1 MARQRIIYQSE
12 SVAVDGVTAIGV
24 QSCSYGLDVTRE
36 DVLQFGDLG
45 AVDRIIL
52 EAPVANME
60 VSMYVN
66 GLAGSKLNNIV
77 QKGVAG
83 SGIDCVVSLGSEGND
98 YESGTTTNNVKITS
112 GSLTSLSAEA
122 SVGAIPTLTLGFEGT
137 DLAYFVGTG
146 DGVTHAASAPT
157 STGDGLINVATQ
169 SGVVVDFSEIRG
181 DVTGH
186 YVHPQSCSVSFD
198 LGVEGLQEL
207 SYKIQPEAGGAETIV
222 NGGNKFQYARVPSY
236 PATASMELEAFAVDQ
251 GMTMTL
257 ANLQQKAS
265 ENTDTSTGAANS
277 GGKCNVGVNMGGTT
291 FSLVNSTL
299 DSVSFS
305 SSIGDTAATCNA
317 TFSVSIGGPNSNS
330 RLDIAGTTGPA

>member
-1 MARQRIIYQSE
+1 MATRNRIIYQSE
-12 SVAVDGVTAIGV
+12 SVKVDGVTAIGV

-60 VSMYVN
+60 TSMYVN
-66 GLAGSKLNNIV
+66 GLAGNKLDEIIR
-77 QKGVAG
+77 KGV
-83 SGIDCVVSLGSEGND
+83 SGTAIDCIVSLGQEGSD
-98 YESGTTTNNVKITS
+98 YDSGGTVSSVGIVS
-112 GSLTSLSAEA
+112 GSLTSFSAEA

-137 DLAYFVGTG
+137 DLTYSPTAGAAGT
-146 DGVTHAASAPT
+146 PT
-157 STGDGLINVATQ
+157 TDINVVTQ
-169 SGVVVDFSEIRG
+169 SGVIVDMSSLTDSF
-181 DVTGH
+181 TGH

-207 SYKIQPEAGGAETIV
+207 SYETS
-222 NGGNKFQYARVPSY
+222 NGLASAGNKFQYARVPSY
-236 PATASMELEAFAVDQ
+236 PATASMELEAFAIDK

-257 ANLQQKAS
+257 ADLQQKAG
-265 ENTDTSTGAANS
+265 EGNANNANK
-277 GGKCNVGVNMGGTT
+277 GGKCNVGVDMGGTVFT
-291 FSLVNSTL
+291 LINSTL

-317 TFSVSIGGPNSNS
+317 TFSVSIGGPNSSS
-330 RLDIAGTTGPA
+330 RLDISGVTGPSS

>member
-1 MARQRIIYQSE
+1 MARNRIIYQSE
-12 SVAVDGVTAIGV
+12 SVKVDGVTAIGV

-45 AVDRIIL
+45 AVDRIVL

-66 GLAGSKLNNIV
+66 GLAGTKLKEIV
-77 QKGVAG
+77 DKGV
-83 SGIDCVVSLGSEGND
+83 SGTAIDCVVSLGVEGDD
-98 YESGTTTNNVKITS
+98 YTAGSSTSNVKITS

-122 SVGAIPTLTLGFEGT
+122 SVGSIPTLTLGFEGT
-137 DLAYFVGTG
+137 DLSYSTG
-146 DGVTHAASAPT
+146 AGDAASAPT
-157 STGDGLINVATQ
+157 TDINVATQ
-169 SGVVVDFSEIRG
+169 SGVVVKMDEVTGDF
-181 DVTGH
+181 TGH

-207 SYKIQPEAGGAETIV
+207 SYETS
-222 NGGNKFQYARVPSY
+222 NGLASAGNKFQYARVPSY
-236 PATASMELEAFAVDQ
+236 PATASMELEAFAIDK
-251 GMTMTL
+251 GMTMNL

-265 ENTDTSTGAANS
+265 EGNESGANV
-277 GGKCNVGVNMGGTT
+277 GGKVNVGVDMGGTT
-291 FSLVNSTL
+291 FTLINSTL

-317 TFSVSIGGPNSNS
+317 TFSVSIGGPASNS
-330 RLDIAGTTGPA
+330 RLDIAGSTGPAS

>member
-1 MARQRIIYQSE
+1 MARTRIIYQSE
-12 SVAVDGVTAIGV
+12 SVQVDSVTAIGV

-66 GLAGSKLNNIV
+66 GLAGSKLDEIV
-77 QKGVAG
+77 RKGV
-83 SGIDCVVSLGSEGND
+83 SGTAITCLVSLGSEGTD
-98 YESGTTTNNVKITS
+98 YDGVGVSSVSVVS

-137 DLAYFVGTG
+137 DLAYGTTNA
-146 DGVTHAASAPT
+146 GVPDT
-157 STGDGLINVATQ
+157 DIDVATQ
-169 SGVVVDFSEIRG
+169 SGIIVKMDQVSGSF
-181 DVTGH
+181 TGH
-186 YVHPQSCSVSFD
+186 YIHPQSCSVSFD

-207 SYKIQPEAGGAETIV
+207 SYETAAGLATA
-222 NGGNKFQYARVPSY
+222 GNKFQYARVPSY
-236 PATASMELEAFAVDQ
+236 PASASMELEAFAVDK
-251 GMTMTL
+251 GMTMSL
-257 ANLQQKAS
+257 AGLEQKAS
-265 ENTDTSTGAANS
+265 DGTTGDANE
-277 GGKCNVGVNMGGTT
+277 GGKINVGVDMGGTT
-291 FSLVNSTL
+291 FNLVHATL

-317 TFSVSIGGPNSNS
+317 TFGVSIGGPTSDS
-330 RLDIAGTTGPA
+330 RLVISGSTGPAS

>member
-1 MARQRIIYQSE
+1 MARDRIIYQSE
-12 SVAVDGVTAIGV
+12 SVRVDGVTAVGV

-45 AVDRIIL
+45 AVDRIVL

-60 VSMYVN
+60 VSLYVN
-66 GLAGSKLNNIV
+66 GLAGTKLKEIV
-77 QKGVAG
+77 DKGV
-83 SGIDCVVSLGSEGND
+83 SGTAINCSVSLGPAGAD
-98 YESGTTTNNVKITS
+98 YASGDAESTVSVVS

-122 SVGAIPTLTLGFEGT
+122 SVGSIPTLTLGFEGT
-137 DLAYFVGTG
+137 DLSYANTAAERAADPTG
-146 DGVTHAASAPT
+146 N
-157 STGDGLINVATQ
+157 LNVATQ
-169 SGVVVDFSEIRG
+169 SGVVVLMEG
-181 DVTGH
+181 VTGDFIDH

-207 SYKIQPEAGGAETIV
+207 SYDTGVLASA
-222 NGGNKFQYARVPSY
+222 GNKFQYARVPSY
-236 PATASMELEAFAVDQ
+236 PATATMELEAFAVDQ

-265 ENTDTSTGAANS
+265 ENVAGTTGNANE

-291 FSLVNSTL
+291 FRLVNSTL
-299 DSVSFS
+299 DAVSFS

-317 TFSVSIGGPNSNS
+317 TFSVSIGGPASDS
-330 RLDIAGTTGPA
+330 RLDIAGDTGPDYVSP

>member
-1 MARQRIIYQSE
+1 MARTRIIYQSE
-12 SVAVDGVTAIGV
+12 SVKVDGVTAIGV

-66 GLAGSKLNNIV
+66 GLAGSKLDEIV
-77 QKGVAG
+77 RKGV
-83 SGIDCVVSLGSEGND
+83 SGTAIDCVVSLGAEGAD
-98 YESGTTTNNVKITS
+98 YVSGDALSSVGVIS
-112 GSLTSLSAEA
+112 GSLTSLSAES

-137 DLAYFVGTG
+137 DLSYAETAAGTPG
-146 DGVTHAASAPT
+146 ENID
-157 STGDGLINVATQ
+157 VATQ
-169 SGVVVDFSEIRG
+169 SGVIVKMNQVTGSF
-181 DVTGH
+181 TGH

-207 SYKIQPEAGGAETIV
+207 SYQTAAGLASA
-222 NGGNKFQYARVPSY
+222 GNKFQYARVPSY
-236 PATASMELEAFAVDQ
+236 PATASMELEAFAVDK
-251 GMTMTL
+251 GMTMSL

-265 ENTDTSTGAANS
+265 EGNVSGANE
-277 GGKCNVGVNMGGTT
+277 GGKINVGVDMGGTT
-291 FSLVNSTL
+291 FNLINATL

-305 SSIGDTAATCNA
+305 SAVGDTAATCNA
-317 TFSVSIGGPNSNS
+317 TFGVSIGGPSSDS
-330 RLDIAGTTGPA
+330 RLSIEGSTGPAV

>member
-12 SVAVDGVTAIGV
+12 SVAIDGVTAIGV

-60 VSMYVN
+60 VSLYVN
-66 GLAGSKLNNIV
+66 GLAGSKLDNIV

-83 SGIDCVVSLGSEGND
+83 SGIDCVVALGTEGND
-98 YESGTTTNNVKITS
+98 YESGAAISNVKIAS

-146 DGVTHAASAPT
+146 DGGVSSANAPT
-157 STGDGLINVATQ
+157 GLINCATQ
-169 SGVVVDFSEIRG
+169 SGVVVKMDQVTGSF
-181 DVTGH
+181 TGH

-207 SYKIQPEAGGAETIV
+207 SYETRDGGLESA
-222 NGGNKFQYARVPSY
+222 GNKFQYARVPSY
-236 PATASMELEAFAVDQ
+236 PATATMELEAFAVDK

-265 ENTDTSTGAANS
+265 ENTESTTGNANE

-299 DSVSFS
+299 DAVSFS

-317 TFSVSIGGPNSNS
+317 TFSVSIGGPSSDS

>member
-1 MARQRIIYQSE
+1 MATRNRIIYQSE
-12 SVAVDGVTAIGV
+12 SVKIDNTTAIGV

-66 GLAGSKLNNIV
+66 GLQGNKLNNIIE
-77 QKGVAG
+77 KGVAG
-83 SGIDCVVSLGSEGND
+83 SGIDCIVSLGAEGTD
-98 YESGTTTNNVKITS
+98 FDAAASDMSSVGIVS
-112 GSLTSLSAEA
+112 GSLTSFSAEA
-122 SVGAIPTLTLGFEGT
+122 TVGAIPTLTMGFEGT
-137 DLAYFVGTG
+137 DLSY
-146 DGVTHAASAPT
+146 APT
-157 STGDGLINVATQ
+157 DAPAGTPATNINVVTQ
-169 SGVVVDFSEIRG
+169 SGVIVDMSQVTGTF
-181 DVTGH
+181 TGH

-207 SYKIQPEAGGAETIV
+207 SYETSEGLV
-222 NGGNKFQYARVPSY
+222 SAGNKFQYARVPSY
-236 PATASMELEAFAVDQ
+236 PASASMELEAFAIDA

-257 ANLQQKAS
+257 AALQQKAS
-265 ENTDTSTGAANS
+265 EGNAGNANL
-277 GGKCNVGVNMGGTT
+277 GGKINVGVDMGGTKFT
-291 FSLVNSTL
+291 LVNSTL
-299 DSVSFS
+299 DSVAFS

-330 RLDIAGTTGPA
+330 RLEISGLTGPA

>member
-1 MARQRIIYQSE
+1 MARNRIIYQSE
-12 SVAVDGVTAIGV
+12 SVKVDGVTAIGV

-45 AVDRIIL
+45 AVDRIVL

-66 GLAGSKLNNIV
+66 GLAGTKLKNLV
-77 QKGVAG
+77 DKGV
-83 SGIDCVVSLGSEGND
+83 SGTAIDCVVSLGAEGSD
-98 YESGTTTNNVKITS
+98 YTDGSDISNVKITS

-122 SVGAIPTLTLGFEGT
+122 SVGSIPTLTLGFEGT
-137 DLAYFVGTG
+137 DLSYSTG
-146 DGVTHAASAPT
+146 ASDSADAPT
-157 STGDGLINVATQ
+157 TDISVATQ
-169 SGVVVDFSEIRG
+169 SGVVVKMDQVTGTF
-181 DVTGH
+181 TGH

-207 SYKIQPEAGGAETIV
+207 TYETTAGIIG
-222 NGGNKFQYARVPSY
+222 GGNKYQYARVPSY
-236 PATASMELEAFAVDQ
+236 PATASMELEAFAIDK
-251 GMTMTL
+251 GMSMTL
-257 ANLQQKAS
+257 ASLQQKAS
-265 ENTDTSTGAANS
+265 EGNASGANL
-277 GGKCNVGVNMGGTT
+277 GGKVNVGVDMGGTT
-291 FSLVNSTL
+291 FTLINSTL

-330 RLDIAGTTGPA
+330 RLDIAGSTGPAS

>member
-1 MARQRIIYQSE
+1 MARTRIIYQSE
-12 SVAVDGVTAIGV
+12 SVKVDGVTAIGV

-66 GLAGSKLNNIV
+66 GLAGSKLDEIV
-77 QKGVAG
+77 RKGV
-83 SGIDCVVSLGSEGND
+83 SGTAIDCVVSLGAEGAD
-98 YESGTTTNNVKITS
+98 YAVGAALSSVGVVS

-137 DLAYFVGTG
+137 DLSYAESAAGT
-146 DGVTHAASAPT
+146 PT
-157 STGDGLINVATQ
+157 TNIDVATQ
-169 SGVVVDFSEIRG
+169 SGVVVKMDQVTGTF
-181 DVTGH
+181 TGH

-207 SYKIQPEAGGAETIV
+207 SYEVAGVGLVSA
-222 NGGNKFQYARVPSY
+222 GNKFQYARVPSY
-236 PATASMELEAFAVDQ
+236 PATASMELEAFAIDK
-251 GMTMTL
+251 GMTMSL
-257 ANLQQKAS
+257 AGLQQKAS
-265 ENTDTSTGAANS
+265 EGNAGGANE
-277 GGKCNVGVNMGGTT
+277 GGKINVGVDMGGTE
-291 FSLVNSTL
+291 FNLVSATL

-305 SSIGDTAATCNA
+305 SSVGDTAATCNA
-317 TFSVSIGGPNSNS
+317 TFGVSIGGPESES
-330 RLDIAGTTGPA
+330 RLVISGSTGPS

>member
-1 MARQRIIYQSE
+1 MARNRIIYQSE
-12 SVAVDGVTAIGV
+12 SVKVGNQTAIGV
-24 QSCSYGLDVTRE
+24 QSVSYGLDVTRE

-66 GLAGSKLNNIV
+66 GLKGDFLNGIL
-77 QKGVAG
+77 QSGVAG
-83 SGIDCVVSLGSEGND
+83 SGISCIASLGAEGTDFNAAAA
-98 YESGTTTNNVKITS
+98 SMSSVGIVS

-122 SVGAIPTLTLGFEGT
+122 SVGAIPTLTMGFEGIDLDYGPSDAPAGTPAT
-137 DLAYFVGTG
+137 D
-146 DGVTHAASAPT
+146 
-157 STGDGLINVATQ
+157 INVATQ
-169 SGVVVDFSEIRG
+169 SGVVVDVSNLQGTGF
-181 DVTGH
+181 TGH

-207 SYKIQPEAGGAETIV
+207 SYKAPTVGST
-222 NGGNKFQYARVPSY
+222 NKYQYARVPSY
-236 PATASMELEAFAVDQ
+236 PATASMELEAFAVDR
-251 GMTMTL
+251 GMSMTL
-257 ANLQQKAS
+257 ATLQQKAG
-265 ENTDTSTGAANS
+265 EGNTNVAES
-277 GGKCNVGVNMGGTT
+277 GGKCNVGVDMGGTT
-291 FSLVNSTL
+291 FNLINSTL

-330 RLDIAGTTGPA
+330 RLDIAGTVGP

>member
-1 MARQRIIYQSE
+1 MARNRIIYQSE
-12 SVAVDGVTAIGV
+12 SVKVDGVTAKGV

-45 AVDRIIL
+45 AVDRIVL

-66 GLAGSKLNNIV
+66 GLQGDKLKEIV
-77 QKGVAG
+77 DKGV
-83 SGIDCVVSLGSEGND
+83 SGTAIDCVVSLGAEGDD
-98 YESGTTTNNVKITS
+98 YTSGAATSNVKITS

-122 SVGAIPTLTLGFEGT
+122 SVGSIPTLTLGFEGT
-137 DLAYFVGTG
+137 DLSY
-146 DGVTHAASAPT
+146 
-157 STGDGLINVATQ
+157 STGVDDAANAPATDINVATQ
-169 SGVVVDFSEIRG
+169 SGVIVKMDQVTGSF
-181 DVTGH
+181 TGH

-207 SYKIQPEAGGAETIV
+207 SYETAAGLAAE
-222 NGGNKFQYARVPSY
+222 GNKFQYARVPSY
-236 PATASMELEAFAVDQ
+236 PATASMELEAFAVDK
-251 GMTMTL
+251 GMTMSL

-265 ENTDTSTGAANS
+265 EGNSGEANL
-277 GGKCNVGVNMGGTT
+277 GGKCNVGVDMGGTT
-291 FSLVNSTL
+291 FSLIAATL

-317 TFSVSIGGPNSNS
+317 TFSVSIGGPDSAS
-330 RLDIAGTTGPA
+330 RLDIAGTA

>member
-1 MARQRIIYQSE
+1 MATRNRIIYQSE
-12 SVAVDGVTAIGV
+12 SVKVDGVTAIGV

-60 VSMYVN
+60 TSMYVN
-66 GLAGSKLNNIV
+66 GLAGNKLDEIIR
-77 QKGVAG
+77 KGV
-83 SGIDCVVSLGSEGND
+83 SGTAIDCIVSLGDEGTD
-98 YESGTTTNNVKITS
+98 YDSGGTVSSVGIVS
-112 GSLTSLSAEA
+112 GSLTSFSAEA

-137 DLAYFVGTG
+137 DLTYSPTAGNAGT
-146 DGVTHAASAPT
+146 PT
-157 STGDGLINVATQ
+157 TDINVVTQ
-169 SGVVVDFSEIRG
+169 SGVVVDMSSLTDSF
-181 DVTGH
+181 TGH

-207 SYKIQPEAGGAETIV
+207 SYETS
-222 NGGNKFQYARVPSY
+222 NGLASAGNKFQYARVPSY
-236 PATASMELEAFAVDQ
+236 PATASMELEAFAIDK

-257 ANLQQKAS
+257 ADLQQKAG
-265 ENTDTSTGAANS
+265 EGNANNANK
-277 GGKCNVGVNMGGTT
+277 GGKCNVGVDMGGTVFT
-291 FSLVNSTL
+291 LVNSTL

-317 TFSVSIGGPNSNS
+317 TFSVSIGGPNSSS
-330 RLDIAGTTGPA
+330 RLDISGVTGPSS